1 MKKDEVP
8 QDKRIIK
15 GEDNSIKKVIYVT
28 REDGSYD
35 SATSIGW
42 EAENLVLS
50 QAWDEVDAKI
60 ADTLQRVE
68 AGELSPIAY
77 FMEKNLMDINILA
90 GYVGKWKWTVKR
102 HLKASNFKNLSD
114 SDLALYATV
123 FNITP
128 ETLKQ
133 FPKI

>member
-1 MKKDEVP
+1 MKKEEVP

-15 GEDNSIKKVIYVT
+15 GEDNSIKKVVYVSS
-28 REDGSYD
+28 EDGSYD
-35 SATSIGW
+35 SAISIGW
-42 EAENLVLS
+42 EAENLALS

-60 ADTLQRVE
+60 AETLRRVE

-77 FMEKNLMDINILA
+77 FMEKNLMDIGILA

-102 HLKASNFKNLSD
+102 HLKAAAFRNLSD
-114 SDLALYATV
+114 KDLALYAGV
-123 FNITP
+123 FNITS

-133 FPKI
+133 FPKR